1 MVALYTFRDVE
12 FGEMQTVSVAL
23 RKITGIGLSRANYLC
38 ATVGLAKTCRV
49 SFMNYYIFSMEN
61 LNDFLCCSVFFRIK

>member
-38 ATVGLAKTCRV
+38 ATVAV
-49 SFMNYYIFSMEN
+49 SYTHLDVYK
-61 LNDFLCCSVFFRIK
+61 RQR